1 MIWGGLRRSEAKR
14 LLVSYCAFKKKV
26 CRDIGLRHAF
36 WNFDLR
42 REVAWGQIFGKHLQ
56 QCKAKVP
63 DITKLMRRCLR
74 IHGGLTADKLLKSRR
89 RNGSFWKSDTVSMP
103 LDGARHGGA
112 RSCKGR
118 GKLKFRMVSSVSC
131 QRKNVYEC
139 KHSILDSNSIF
150 SRWKLIMHLM
160 KTNDRQPLRNAALFA
175 PASGRKARNCRA
187 LYQITPSGPSVAWNN
202 RPISFGHEMTGLCR
216 EK

>member
-1 MIWGGLRRSEAKR
+1 
-14 LLVSYCAFKKKV
+14 
-26 CRDIGLRHAF
+26 
-36 WNFDLR
+36 
-42 REVAWGQIFGKHLQ
+42 
-56 QCKAKVP
+56 
-63 DITKLMRRCLR
+63 
-74 IHGGLTADKLLKSRR
+74 
-89 RNGSFWKSDTVSMP
+89 MP

-175 PASGRKARNCRA
+175 SGRKARNCGA
-187 LYQITPSGPSVAWNN
+187 LYQIAPSGPSVASNN
-202 RPISFGHEMTGLCR
+202 RPICFGHEMTGLCIGNSNTCKAILCHLMASISLTDCLCVMVNHAENLSHHFSVAFLSFGGSDEAKAVAWPLGVIEHKTVDIGPSDCTDDR
-216 EK
+216 LNTWRKHGHAH